1 MRRFLKALFFVPLAV
16 LIIVFAVA
24 NRAPVIVSLD
34 PFGNMP
40 PALSVELPLFVLLF
54 AVALLGVI
62 AGGIG
67 AWFGQSARRRAAREA
82 ERELSAKRSELERLR
97 AARPEPAETLPSLIR

>member
-1 MRRFLKALFFVPLAV
+1 MRRFLKALFFVPLAI

-34 PFGNMP
+34 PFGNVP
-40 PALSVELPLFVLLF
+40 PALSIELPLFVLLF
-54 AVALLGVI
+54 VVAVLGVI

-67 AWFGQSARRRAAREA
+67 TWFGQSTYRRAARAA
-82 ERELSAKRSELERLR
+82 ERELSAKRSEIERLR
-97 AARPEPAETLPSLIR
+97 ARSGPSETLPSLIR